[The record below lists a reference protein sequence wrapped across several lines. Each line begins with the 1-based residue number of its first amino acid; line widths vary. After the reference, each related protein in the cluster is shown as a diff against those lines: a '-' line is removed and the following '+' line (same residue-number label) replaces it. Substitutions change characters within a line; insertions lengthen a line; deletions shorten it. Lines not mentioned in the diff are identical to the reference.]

1 MNWTLEQLRHFV
13 AAADA
18 GSFSAAARQVGRAQS
33 AVSTSLGLLEADLGV
48 ELFDRSR
55 RNATLTRAG
64 EVLLLEA
71 RELLRQAGGLEQ
83 RALSFA
89 AGQDARLSVALDEA
103 LPDRVLAVLVREVST
118 RFPALELTQLNGTA
132 TEVADYVQQGRA
144 SVAFHFDRG
153 DPGAAFAHRYL
164 GDVGQGIFVARD
176 HPLAAMPEVTRND
189 LARHRQ
195 LVMQMEGVED
205 VVMSP
210 SAWRS
215 DSFYSI
221 AAMVAHSLSEYQDQI
236 RVQAERLLSAAAT
249 QAREAGVPC
258 ETLRATDEDPYR
270 AIINAAAERGCDLIA
285 MASHGRRG
293 MAAVVLGS
301 QTQKV
306 LAHSATPV
314 LVYRKQH

>member
-1 MNWTLEQLRHFV
+1 MHWTLEQLRHFV

-64 EVLLLEA
+64 EVLLQEA
-71 RELLRQAGGLEQ
+71 RELLRQAAGLEQ

-89 AGQDARLSVALDEA
+89 AGQDAHLSLALDEA
-103 LPDRVLAVLVREVST
+103 LPDRVLGALVKEVSA

-132 TEVADYVQQGRA
+132 TEVADYVSQGRA
-144 SVAFHFDRG
+144 SVAFHYDRG

-176 HPLAAMPEVTRND
+176 HPLAALPEVTRND

-195 LVMQMEGVED
+195 LVMRMEGVED

-221 AAMVAHSLSEYQDQI
+221 AAMAVDGLGWAILPLNIAEY
-236 RVQAERLLSAAAT
+236 EGY
-249 QAREAGVPC
+249 REDLANVPC
-258 ETLRATDEDPYR
+258 VGLSLPPLSVRTLWLQGRTPTSTERWIQDRMEQLLHP
-270 AIINAAAERGCDLIA
+270 AA
-285 MASHGRRG
+285 
-293 MAAVVLGS
+293 
-301 QTQKV
+301 
-306 LAHSATPV
+306 
-314 LVYRKQH
+314 